1 MGSTPRSMTNGGQN
15 MQELDSLLEDLNRS
29 RYSGNN
35 NVEPRPS
42 VDVLLNELSTAVV
55 QTWVAPFVL
64 LERRAVVYLVH

>member
-29 RYSGNN
+29 RYSAHN

-55 QTWVAPFVL
+55 QT
-64 LERRAVVYLVH
+64 